1 METIEEK
8 KLLLDANT
16 CRLIREYVPQRDTLM
31 ALSDF
36 FATLSD
42 STRIKI
48 LSALSISPMCVNDI
62 SVMLGINQTTVSHQL
77 KNLRS
82 IGAVDYRRQGKISFY
97 HIKNKRILDVMLSA
111 AECIGWKNGRKPE
124 NKQNKVIKCNI
135 LNFLRESGRIF
146 PNWAFKR
153 EKARKTPLKFKS
165 LLLSVYV

>member
-82 IGAVDYRRQGKISFY
+82 IGAVDYRRQGKIRFY
-97 HIKNKRILDVMLSA
+97 HRWKSERYSGSLCFNKGIAVIHSRIWPDSLTRHPDDA
-111 AECIGWKNGRKPE
+111 C
-124 NKQNKVIKCNI
+124 
-135 LNFLRESGRIF
+135 FLCD
-146 PNWAFKR
+146 
-153 EKARKTPLKFKS
+153 KS
-165 LLLSVYV
+165 LSSPDGGNPPPLSNADF

>member
-16 CRLIREYVPQRDTLM
+16 RRLIREYVPQRDTLI

-77 KNLRS
+77 KNLRT

-111 AECIGWKNGRKPE
+111 ADCIG
-124 NKQNKVIKCNI
+124 
-135 LNFLRESGRIF
+135 
-146 PNWAFKR
+146 
-153 EKARKTPLKFKS
+153 
-165 LLLSVYV
+165 

>member
-97 HIKNKRILDVMLSA
+97 HIKNKRHPGDALSYPA
-111 AECIGWKNGRKPE
+111 RYGN
-124 NKQNKVIKCNI
+124 V
-135 LNFLRESGRIF
+135 LRQC
-146 PNWAFKR
+146 P
-153 EKARKTPLKFKS
+153 
-165 LLLSVYV
+165 Y